1 MQSRHCSIPPELK
14 ESQLLSPGAKCLGDR
29 SQNLVV
35 SKKVQLHVF
44 NKFPEFTQKSKQAS
58 NLQDLE
64 SLQPESCS
72 MSWEMTRPFS
82 QEQQMVKEGAPYKP
96 QNKGRCWVWH

>member
-1 MQSRHCSIPPELK
+1 M
-14 ESQLLSPGAKCLGDR
+14 
-29 SQNLVV
+29 V

-82 QEQQMVKEGAPYKP
+82 QEQQMVKEGAPYNPKIRAGVGFGTDAMTVN
-96 QNKGRCWVWH
+96 QH